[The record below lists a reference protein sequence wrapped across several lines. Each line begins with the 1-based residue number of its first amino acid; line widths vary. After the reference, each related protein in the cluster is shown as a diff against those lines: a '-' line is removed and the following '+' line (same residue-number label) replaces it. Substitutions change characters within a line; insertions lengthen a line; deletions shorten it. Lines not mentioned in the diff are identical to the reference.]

1 MFDHFNF
8 YCNPSDDGDTED
20 APAAA
25 LDALL
30 FSAGFSILAGGSKGA
45 KIECGFALFDADGDG
60 CLTEPEFIR
69 LIQACVLNIHLRVLP
84 GIAVQLYTDNGIA
97 Y

>member
-8 YCNPSDDGDTED
+8 YCNPSDDDGDTED
-20 APAAA
+20 APDIA

-69 LIQACVLNIHLRVLP
+69 LIQV
-84 GIAVQLYTDNGIA
+84 GIIWLFNTYISA
-97 Y
+97 